1 MKNLFNKLFAKKKKQ
16 NYRNL
21 QFSRLQK
28 SVGVKKIFDSF
39 QKNLE
44 KCEIRFVGGCIR
56 KILNNEDFDD
66 IDLAT
71 DITPSKVQEILESN
85 NISYYNTGADHGTIT
100 ANINNEK
107 FEITSLRKD
116 VLTDGRHAKVEFTK
130 DWSKDSLR
138 RDFTINCIYSDISG
152 NLYDPFNGKFD
163 LKNGIIKFIG
173 DADKRI
179 KEDYLRILRYI
190 RFYLDYSKHEHEVS
204 VKKIILKNIHGIK
217 KISKERLLD
226 ELKKILQTKN
236 FTNIIE
242 DKFSSEIIN
251 LIFPELNKLISLKSI
266 RDHSKDILSKNDFIF
281 RLSLFI
287 VDGKENAEYFVFK
300 YNISNKD
307 KQRIIFLNRHYN
319 LLNDKNF
326 FTEKNLLK
334 IYYFNGISSVYD
346 LINFKIFISKKLSKN
361 LVLLKNNFSKIPRPE
376 LPIKAKNLIEK
387 FGLKEGKDLG
397 DKIKE
402 IENLWIQNNFNISES
417 DIKKISTN

>member
-1 MKNLFNKLFAKKKKQ
+1 MNKVLLRTKNKQ

-71 DITPSKVQEILESN
+71 DIPPSKVQEILESN

-190 RFYLDYSKHEHEVS
+190 RFYLDYSKHEHEAGI
-204 VKKIILKNIHGIK
+204 KKIILKNIHGIK

-226 ELKKILQTKN
+226 ELKKIFQTKN

-242 DKFSSEIIN
+242 DKFSAEIIN
-251 LIFPELNKLISLKSI
+251 LVFPELNKLISLKSPL
-266 RDHSKDILSKNDFIF
+266 DVL
-281 RLSLFI
+281 
-287 VDGKENAEYFVFK
+287 EFK
-300 YNISNKD
+300 T
-307 KQRIIFLNRHYN
+307 
-319 LLNDKNF
+319 LL
-326 FTEKNLLK
+326 
-334 IYYFNGISSVYD
+334 
-346 LINFKIFISKKLSKN
+346 
-361 LVLLKNNFSKIPRPE
+361 
-376 LPIKAKNLIEK
+376 
-387 FGLKEGKDLG
+387 
-397 DKIKE
+397 
-402 IENLWIQNNFNISES
+402 
-417 DIKKISTN
+417 